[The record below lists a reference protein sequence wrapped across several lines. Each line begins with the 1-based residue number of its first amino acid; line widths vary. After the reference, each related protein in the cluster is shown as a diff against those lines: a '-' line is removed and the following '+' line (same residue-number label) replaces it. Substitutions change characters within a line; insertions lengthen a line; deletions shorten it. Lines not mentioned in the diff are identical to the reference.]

1 MSKVVSRMEST
12 IQKLPV
18 TYDKIL
24 LPLSRPETVE
34 SMVKIACDLMT
45 KGGSLCLLSVVEVP
59 PQLPASAIEKK
70 DKFKELLLSAAK
82 TAKALG
88 VNATMEMV
96 NARTASEAIL
106 SLASQYGSNLII
118 LGSSQRTVHQK
129 VLFGNV
135 VDKVLMSAPCDVL
148 VFSYTS
154 EMRPIGYERILVPT
168 SGYRHAQRA
177 LEIGI
182 DFEMKFGGKL
192 TSIYV
197 GRESDTKTAETI
209 LDNAK
214 RHADK
219 YGVNNEAIFRAGGVA
234 DSIINVAKEGN
245 YSLIVIGSTERPQ
258 YFKFLLGST
267 ADEIVNRAPCNVL
280 VVRTRS

>member
-1 MSKVVSRMEST
+1 MEST

-24 LPLSRPETVE
+24 LPLSRPETIE
-34 SMVKIACDLMT
+34 SLVRIACDLMT
-45 KGGSLCLLSVVEVP
+45 KKGGSLLLVNVVEVP
-59 PQLPASAIEKK
+59 PQLPYSAVEKTDAS
-70 DKFKELLLSAAK
+70 KELLIKAANF
-82 TAKALG
+82 AKSLG
-88 VNATMEMV
+88 VNASMEMV
-96 NARTASEAIL
+96 NARMASDAIV
-106 SLASQYGSNLII
+106 SLASQYGSNLIL
-118 LGSSQRTVHQK
+118 LGSSQRMVHQK

-135 VDKVLMSAPCDVL
+135 VDKVLMSAPCDVV

-154 EMRPIGYERILVPT
+154 EMKPIGYERILVPT

-192 TSIYV
+192 SSIYV
-197 GRESDTKTAETI
+197 GKMSDTKTSDAILDMAKQRASKFGVNHETI
-209 LDNAK
+209 FRSGGVTDNII
-214 RHADK
+214 
-219 YGVNNEAIFRAGGVA
+219 NEAKKG
-234 DSIINVAKEGN
+234 K
-245 YSLIVIGSTERPQ
+245 YSLIIIGSNERPQ

-280 VVRTRS
+280 VVSTKAKADKA